1 MAPQIQKRAGT
12 ITTPWLNATTHSVR
26 KSCRK
31 AEQKWKKEK
40 LQVFSEMFRDFL
52 KTYRNTA
59 KSAKVEYY
67 AQLINNNAQRPKVLF
82 NNIYSI
88 LNPASASTTLA
99 PSTETCEKFL
109 NFFIN
114 KIDQIKPNKI
124 SVIEPALS
132 RFQQFQAISPPQLA
146 KLVSLMKSTSCH
158 LDVLPAHLFK

>member
-1 MAPQIQKRAGT
+1 
-12 ITTPWLNATTHSVR
+12 
-26 KSCRK
+26 
-31 AEQKWKKEK
+31 
-40 LQVFSEMFRDFL
+40 MFRDFL

-114 KIDQIKPNKI
+114 KIDQIK
-124 SVIEPALS
+124 
-132 RFQQFQAISPPQLA
+132 
-146 KLVSLMKSTSCH
+146 
-158 LDVLPAHLFK
+158 